1 MSFRLT
7 PPGAGTKTSTVAKLM
22 SACDSK
28 RTSIGLVAAELNLH
42 ALKKFCTI
50 GSALIRTGAHPS
62 ELSRLVSGDTPSA
75 FKKLKRS
82 DRGAPTVTPVMYYNR
97 CTTLPYRSCTIA
109 LTIHFPVRTLWEAFC
124 LKRCPLSLYLRE
136 ATRRL

>member
-28 RTSIGLVAAELNLH
+28 RTSIGLVAAELLNLH

-62 ELSRLVSGDTPSA
+62 KLSRLVSGDTPSA

-82 DRGAPTVTPVMYYNR
+82 DRGVFIV
-97 CTTLPYRSCTIA
+97 
-109 LTIHFPVRTLWEAFC
+109 HEVV
-124 LKRCPLSLYLRE
+124 
-136 ATRRL
+136 